1 VSGEG
6 KKRAKKS
13 AEAKAKKLEYER
25 IFNEIFG
32 VSIKWSKLSLEE
44 LSQLAAVLANPEP
57 LIRRLG
63 GVPETEVTETAL
75 VKMVRKILEYEGPL
89 IRFLKKYLKPR
100 EKRGE
105 EGTSPA
111 QA

>member
-1 VSGEG
+1 MSGER
-6 KKRAKKS
+6 KSKSKRS
-13 AEAKAKKLEYER
+13 AEARAKKLEYER
-25 IFNEIFG
+25 VFNEIFG
-32 VSIKWSKLSLEE
+32 TSIKWSKLSLEE
-44 LSQLAAVLANPEP
+44 LAQLAAVLANPEP

-63 GVPETEVTETAL
+63 GVPESEVAETAL
-75 VKMVRKILEYEGPL
+75 VKMVKRILEHEGPL

-100 EKRGE
+100 EEKR